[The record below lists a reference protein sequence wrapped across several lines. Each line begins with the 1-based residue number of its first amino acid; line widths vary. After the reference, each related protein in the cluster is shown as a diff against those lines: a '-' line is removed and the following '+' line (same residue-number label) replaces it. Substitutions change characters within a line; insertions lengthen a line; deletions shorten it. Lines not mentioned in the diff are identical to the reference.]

1 MDAEEV
7 TVVVI
12 QNFRSSGSFRKGF
25 VCERG
30 CFFMLL
36 IVSHRRSICAGLRN
50 LSETCLPPRFL
61 LKWPEVRVLY
71 GEILKKSIYVLFG

>member
-1 MDAEEV
+1 LKVGQPFRSVSSASLERCTPSMDAEEV

-30 CFFMLL
+30 KFFIM
-36 IVSHRRSICAGLRN
+36 
-50 LSETCLPPRFL
+50 
-61 LKWPEVRVLY
+61 
-71 GEILKKSIYVLFG
+71 